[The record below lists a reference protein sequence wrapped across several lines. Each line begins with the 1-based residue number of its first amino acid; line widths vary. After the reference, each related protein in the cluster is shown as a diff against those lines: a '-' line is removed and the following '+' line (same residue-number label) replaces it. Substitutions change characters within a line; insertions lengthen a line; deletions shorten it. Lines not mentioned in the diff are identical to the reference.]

1 MRFHLFT
8 SVALVTIAVLAAAPF
23 ASAKTTAKFLKGQY
37 ATEAQCAKLR
47 AIEAG
52 GPRNVETAAEVLDET
67 GFHGWEGTCE
77 FTTIF
82 EHDPGKSWVAI
93 MVCFEGPSA
102 SPATYFFTK
111 DEEHDAFDVVSDDND
126 EVERY
131 TPCAS
136 KEGK

>member
-1 MRFHLFT
+1 MRFNTFIL
-8 SVALVTIAVLAAAPF
+8 VALAALAVAAGAPF

-47 AIEAG
+47 KIEAG
-52 GPRNVETAAEVLDET
+52 TPRNVETAPEVLDET
-67 GFHGWEGTCE
+67 GFHSWEGTCE
-77 FTTIF
+77 FTSIF
-82 EHDPGKSWVAI
+82 EHEPGKSWVAI
-93 MVCFEGPSA
+93 MVCFEGASA
-102 SPATYFFTK
+102 LPTTYLFMK
-111 DEEHDAFDVVSDDND
+111 DELQDAFDVTSDDND